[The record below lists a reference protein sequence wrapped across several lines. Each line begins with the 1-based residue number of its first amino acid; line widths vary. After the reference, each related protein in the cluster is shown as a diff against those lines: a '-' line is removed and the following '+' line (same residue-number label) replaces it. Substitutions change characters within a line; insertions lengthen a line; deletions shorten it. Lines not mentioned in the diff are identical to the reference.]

1 MLFPAITGLGEAVL
15 VMERSAVVESPT
27 VVWTAAVLF
36 ARFGSLLPAVAFT
49 TSVIT
54 EPTAT
59 PEFTATPT
67 VKVVEANLAKSG
79 LVHEMT
85 PVPPMA
91 GVVQVQP
98 EPPGMLR
105 D

>member
-1 MLFPAITGLGEAVL
+1 
-15 VMERSAVVESPT
+15 MERSAVVALPT
-27 VVWTAAVLF
+27 VVWTVAVLF
-36 ARFGSLLPAVAFT
+36 RRFGSLLPAVAFT

-67 VKVVEANLAKSG
+67 VKVVEAALAKSG
-79 LVHEMT
+79 LVHEIV
-85 PVPPMA
+85 PVPPTP
-91 GVVQVQP
+91 GVAQVQP
-98 EPPGMLR
+98 EPPGKLK

>member
-15 VMERSAVVESPT
+15 VMERSAVVERPT
-27 VVWTAAVLF
+27 VVWTVAVLF
-36 ARFGSLLPAVAFT
+36 RRLGSLLPAVAFT

-67 VKVVEANLAKSG
+67 VKVVEAAVAKSG
-79 LVHEMT
+79 LLHEIA
-85 PVPPMA
+85 PVPPML

-98 EPPGMLR
+98 EPPGMLK

>member
-15 VMERSAVVESPT
+15 VMERSAVVARPT
-27 VVWTAAVLF
+27 LVCTVAVLF
-36 ARFGSLLPAVAFT
+36 PRFGSLLPAVAFT

-59 PEFTATPT
+59 PVSTATPT
-67 VKVVEANLAKSG
+67 VKVVEAALAMSG
-79 LVHEMT
+79 LVHEIA
-85 PVPPMA
+85 PVPPKP
-91 GVVQVQP
+91 GVAQVQP
-98 EPPGMLR
+98 EPPGKLK

>member
-15 VMERSAVVESPT
+15 VMERSAVVARPT
-27 VVWTAAVLF
+27 VVWAVAVLF
-36 ARFGSLLPAVAFT
+36 RRFGSPLPAVAFK

-59 PEFTATPT
+59 PVFTATPT
-67 VKVVEANLAKSG
+67 VKVVEVALATSG
-79 LVHEMT
+79 LVHEIA
-85 PVPPMA
+85 PVPPML
-91 GVVQVQP
+91 GVIQVQP
-98 EPPGMLR
+98 EPLGKLK